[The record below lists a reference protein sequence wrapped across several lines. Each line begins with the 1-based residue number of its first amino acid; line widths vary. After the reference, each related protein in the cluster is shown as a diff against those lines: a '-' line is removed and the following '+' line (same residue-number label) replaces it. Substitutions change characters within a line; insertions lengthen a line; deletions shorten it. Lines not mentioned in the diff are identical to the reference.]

1 MTVGELKKQLAD
13 ADDDMR
19 VVVIDGNSSRFYDA
33 NLEKMEMEIDVSER
47 NADGGYLRADVFT
60 RSLHRR
66 QVILLA

>member
-1 MTVGELKKQLAD
+1 MTVAELKQELAD

-47 NADGGYLRADVFT
+47 NGEGGYLRADVFT

-66 QVILLA
+66 KVLVIV